1 MKRALL
7 PTLLLGSLV
16 LSACGGVE
24 GTQSTPAGPANSG
37 TPAVT
42 QPVSD
47 QPKTE
52 PQPPPPP
59 VESKPPAPVETKPP
73 APAEQPIIKWYSPGI
88 GLPLKSDDP
97 AAQGKKVAMLTFD
110 DGPHPKHTDTVLAA
124 LKRENVKALFFV
136 TGYGAKNRDVLERIY
151 RDGHTIGVHTMT
163 HPNMTKLSAEQMR
176 QEIEPLIAIIEQVTG
191 QKPKYFRPPFGAY
204 NDELRKLL
212 KEYNMELVNWT
223 NGSLDWEGTDADGH
237 KDPNKVV
244 ADVMKQLHPG
254 ANILMHD
261 IHRHTG
267 EALPE
272 LIQQIR
278 AEGYEFV
285 VLN

>member
-7 PTLLLGSLV
+7 PVILLGSLA

-24 GTQSTPAGPANSG
+24 GSQPSPAGHADGAKP
-37 TPAVT
+37 TQT
-42 QPVSD
+42 QPVSHVV
-47 QPKTE
+47 T
-52 PQPPPPP
+52 PPP
-59 VESKPPAPVETKPP
+59 VEVKTP
-73 APAEQPIIKWYSPGI
+73 APAEQPAIKWNSPGI

-110 DGPHPKHTDTVLAA
+110 DGPHPKYTDMILAT
-124 LKRENVKALFFV
+124 LKQENVKALFFI
-136 TGYGAKNRDVLERIY
+136 TGYGAKNMEVLERIHK
-151 RDGHTIGVHTMT
+151 DGHTIGVHTMT
-163 HPNMTKLSAEQMR
+163 HPNMAKLSVAEQR
-176 QEIEPLIAIIEQVTG
+176 QEIEPLIALIEKVTG

-204 NDELRKLL
+204 NDDLRGLM
-212 KEYNMELVNWT
+212 KEYGMELINWT
-223 NGSLDWEGTDADGH
+223 NGSLDWADTDANGH

-244 ADVMKQLHPG
+244 ADVIKQLHPG

-261 IHRHTG
+261 IHKHTA

-272 LIQQIR
+272 LIKQIR
-278 AEGYEFV
+278 AKGYEFV